1 MRAITESYEAV
12 EAMQAG
18 EISPLEGWRA
28 LKRTYAMISPGDLL
42 MDYKCTLAYMDYWEE
57 MTPYPKLYTP
67 KDADLII
74 LPEHIFFSEGWKP
87 IYKIKKPKNNETKK
101 S

>member
-1 MRAITESYEAV
+1 MRAISESYEAV

-57 MTPYPKLYTP
+57 MTPYPKLYTL
-67 KDADLII
+67 KDADLIS

-87 IYKIKKPKNNETKK
+87 IYKIMKPM
-101 S
+101 